1 MAGAVATLS
10 DSNAATLA
18 FKRLRTSRDLSGV
31 LVSSVPT
38 LESRLGSKFGR
49 NFAARAASIRAVLR
63 SAFRKN
69 ALWRGGNQENAVR
82 TKLAF
87 LVATTVMAAAT
98 GLTGCNRQAV
108 AQSGNLTL
116 TGSKYCSPF
125 PSTSVPSN
133 ATSGLAPAANI
144 DPAVSFDD
152 CIHRWGYAL
161 APSRDPADVVAQA
174 SVEACSS
181 ILANWSQQIGQASGA
196 EPARYSERGRRET
209 QQAPPDPE
217 AQRMHAAE
225 GRALFYVVQ
234 ARAGGCAAPPANTL
248 VSPTTQT
255 SYAAATPPS

>member
-1 MAGAVATLS
+1 MRFCVLPAEKRAPS
-10 DSNAATLA
+10 DACVLA
-18 FKRLRTSRDLSGV
+18 RRQ
-31 LVSSVPT
+31 P
-38 LESRLGSKFGR
+38 
-49 NFAARAASIRAVLR
+49 
-63 SAFRKN
+63 
-69 ALWRGGNQENAVR
+69 QENAVR

-87 LVATTVMAAAT
+87 LVATTAMAVAA
-98 GLTGCNRQAV
+98 GLTGCNRQAA

-125 PSTSVPSN
+125 PSASPPSN
-133 ATSGLAPAANI
+133 AATGLAPAANI

-181 ILANWSQQIGQASGA
+181 ILANWSQQIGQT
-196 EPARYSERGRRET
+196 EPAQYSPRGRRGA

-217 AQRMHAAE
+217 TQRMHAAE

-248 VSPTTQT
+248 VSPTAQT

>member
-1 MAGAVATLS
+1 
-10 DSNAATLA
+10 
-18 FKRLRTSRDLSGV
+18 
-31 LVSSVPT
+31 
-38 LESRLGSKFGR
+38 
-49 NFAARAASIRAVLR
+49 
-63 SAFRKN
+63 
-69 ALWRGGNQENAVR
+69 VR

-87 LVATTVMAAAT
+87 LVATVTMAAAT
-98 GLTGCNRQAV
+98 GLAGCNRQAA
-108 AQSGNLTL
+108 AQTGTLTL

-125 PSTSVPSN
+125 PSTSTPSN
-133 ATSGLAPAANI
+133 ATTGLAPAANT

-181 ILANWSQQIGQASGA
+181 ILANWSQQIAAQSGA
-196 EPARYSERGRRET
+196 EPAQYSVRGRRQA

-217 AQRMHAAE
+217 TQRMHAAE

-248 VSPTTQT
+248 VSPTAQT
-255 SYAAATPPS
+255 TYAAATPPS

>member
-1 MAGAVATLS
+1 MRKP
-10 DSNAATLA
+10 LA
-18 FKRLRTSRDLSGV
+18 C
-31 LVSSVPT
+31 LV
-38 LESRLGSKFGR
+38 
-49 NFAARAASIRAVLR
+49 
-63 SAFRKN
+63 
-69 ALWRGGNQENAVR
+69 
-82 TKLAF
+82 
-87 LVATTVMAAAT
+87 TTAVMAAAV
-98 GLTGCNRQAV
+98 GMSGCNRQAE
-108 AQSGNLTL
+108 AQTGTLTL

-125 PSTSVPSN
+125 PSASTPSN
-133 ATSGLAPAANI
+133 ATTGLAPAANT

-181 ILANWSQQIGQASGA
+181 ILANWSQQISQTGA
-196 EPARYSERGRRET
+196 EPPQYSARGRRET

-217 AQRMHAAE
+217 TQRMHAAE

-248 VSPTTQT
+248 VSPTSQT